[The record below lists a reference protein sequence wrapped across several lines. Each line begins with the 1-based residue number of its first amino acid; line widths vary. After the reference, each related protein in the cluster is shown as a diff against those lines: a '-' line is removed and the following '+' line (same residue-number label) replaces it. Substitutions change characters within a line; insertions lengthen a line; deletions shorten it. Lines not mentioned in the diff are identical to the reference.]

1 MPKVDMDMSH
11 GRILAW
17 RVKEG
22 QTVEKG
28 EPLFDIETDKAA
40 MEVESPASGTVR
52 DLVEENVD
60 VAIGDAVAFIYADGE
75 SVPTPAEAGSSAPVA
90 PARPDGSGDTPDPA
104 GTTTAEAMTKAPTPA
119 TVSPTTVSPATVSQG
134 GGENAAANPHGKLRA
149 SPVARRIARDNGIDL
164 AGISGSGP
172 RGRILR
178 EDVESW
184 IAASA
189 ASPATSASAAPA
201 RLGDS
206 QLVPNSRM
214 RKVIAKR
221 LQESKQ
227 TAPHFY
233 LTVDC
238 RADDLLASRHEINQT
253 LPEGRK
259 VSVNDMIV
267 MAAAKALRAVPEV
280 NASWHDE
287 HIELFP
293 NANIAIAVAIEG
305 GLVTPVIHHADS
317 LSLSEIS
324 DRGAALAQRAR
335 AGDLG
340 QDDLVGGTFTISNL
354 GMYGIREFAA
364 VINPPQGAILA
375 VGACEKRPF
384 VNGDTLGIATM
395 MTVTL
400 SCDHRVVDGAVG
412 ARWLQAFKRLVENP
426 LAMLL

>member
-1 MPKVDMDMSH
+1 MATEVIMPKVDMDMSH
-11 GRILAW
+11 GRVLAW

-60 VAIGDAVAFIYADGE
+60 VAIGEPVAFIYADGE
-75 SVPTPAEAGSSAPVA
+75 SIPA
-90 PARPDGSGDTPDPA
+90 PAGAPASAAINAQPDP
-104 GTTTAEAMTKAPTPA
+104 
-119 TVSPTTVSPATVSQG
+119 SPATDQPAGSITETDVTIPSG
-134 GGENAAANPHGKLRA
+134 GPGRNGAAVDESPHGKLRA

-164 AGISGSGP
+164 ARISGSGP
-172 RGRILR
+172 KGRILR

-184 IAASA
+184 IAASST
-189 ASPATSASAAPA
+189 SPAVSTEESPTQRSDG
-201 RLGDS
+201 L
-206 QLVPNSRM
+206 LVPNSPM

-227 TAPHFY
+227 SAPHFY
-233 LTVDC
+233 LTMDC
-238 RADDLLASRHEINQT
+238 QADDLLASRLKIDQAV
-253 LPEGRK
+253 PEGKK
-259 VSVNDMIV
+259 VSINDMIV

-293 NANIAIAVAIEG
+293 SANIAIAVAIEG

-324 DRGAALAQRAR
+324 DRSAALAQSAR
-335 AGDLG
+335 AGKLG
-340 QDDLVGGTFTISNL
+340 RDDLANGTFTISNL

-375 VGACEKRPF
+375 VGACEKRPV
-384 VNGDTLGIATM
+384 VNGDTLDIATM

-412 ARWLQAFKRLVENP
+412 ARWLQAFKGLVENP
-426 LAMLL
+426 MAMLL

>member
-1 MPKVDMDMSH
+1 MATEVIMPKVDMDMSH
-11 GRILAW
+11 GRVLAW

-60 VAIGDAVAFIYADGE
+60 VAIGEPVAFIYADGE
-75 SVPTPAEAGSSAPVA
+75 SIPA
-90 PARPDGSGDTPDPA
+90 PAGAPASAAINAQPDPSPDTNQPA
-104 GTTTAEAMTKAPTPA
+104 GRITETDGMIPSVGP
-119 TVSPTTVSPATVSQG
+119 G
-134 GGENAAANPHGKLRA
+134 NNGAAVDESPHGKLRA

-164 AGISGSGP
+164 ARISGSGP

-184 IAASA
+184 IAAST
-189 ASPATSASAAPA
+189 ASPAAS
-201 RLGDS
+201 LGESPTQRGDG
-206 QLVPNSRM
+206 QLVANSPM

-221 LQESKQ
+221 LQESKR

-233 LTVDC
+233 LTMDC
-238 RADDLLASRHEINQT
+238 QADDLLASRLKIHQAMA
-253 LPEGRK
+253 EGRK

-293 NANIAIAVAIEG
+293 SANIAIAVAIEG

-324 DRGAALAQRAR
+324 DRSAALAQSAR
-335 AGDLG
+335 AGELG
-340 QDDLVGGTFTISNL
+340 RDDLAGGTFTISNL

-375 VGACEKRPF
+375 VGACEKRPV
-384 VNGDTLGIATM
+384 VNGDTLDIATM

-412 ARWLQAFKRLVENP
+412 ARWLQAFKGLVENP
-426 LAMLL
+426 MAMLL

>member
-1 MPKVDMDMSH
+1 MATEVIMPKVDMDMSH
-11 GRILAW
+11 GRVLAW

-60 VAIGDAVAFIYADGE
+60 VAIGEPVAFIYADGE
-75 SVPTPAEAGSSAPVA
+75 SNSEPAEALASAVIKSQPDPSPSTDQPAGSITETEVTTSSG
-90 PARPDGSGDTPDPA
+90 GSGRNGAAVDD
-104 GTTTAEAMTKAPTPA
+104 
-119 TVSPTTVSPATVSQG
+119 SP
-134 GGENAAANPHGKLRA
+134 NGKLRA
-149 SPVARRIARDNGIDL
+149 SPVARRIARENGIDL
-164 AGISGSGP
+164 ARISGSGP
-172 RGRILR
+172 KGRILR

-184 IAASA
+184 IATSST
-189 ASPATSASAAPA
+189 SPAVSTEESPTQRSDG
-201 RLGDS
+201 L
-206 QLVPNSRM
+206 LVPNSPM

-227 TAPHFY
+227 SAPHFY
-233 LTVDC
+233 LTMDC
-238 RADDLLASRHEINQT
+238 QADDLLASRLKIDQAM
-253 LPEGRK
+253 PEGKK
-259 VSVNDMIV
+259 VSINDMIV
-267 MAAAKALRAVPEV
+267 MAAAKALLAVPEV

-293 NANIAIAVAIEG
+293 SANIAIAVAIEG
-305 GLVTPVIHHADS
+305 GLVTPVIHHAES

-324 DRGAALAQRAR
+324 DRSAALARSAR
-335 AGDLG
+335 AGELG
-340 QDDLVGGTFTISNL
+340 RDDLASGTFTISNL

-375 VGACEKRPF
+375 VGACEKRPV
-384 VNGDTLGIATM
+384 VNGDTLDIATM

-412 ARWLQAFKRLVENP
+412 ARWLQAFKGLVENP
-426 LAMLL
+426 MAMLL

>member
-1 MPKVDMDMSH
+1 MATEVIMPKVDMDMSH
-11 GRILAW
+11 GRVLAW

-60 VAIGDAVAFIYADGE
+60 VAIGEPVAFIYADGE
-75 SVPTPAEAGSSAPVA
+75 SNSEPAEALASAVIKSQPDPSPSTDQPAGSITETEVTTSSG
-90 PARPDGSGDTPDPA
+90 GSGRNGAAIDD
-104 GTTTAEAMTKAPTPA
+104 
-119 TVSPTTVSPATVSQG
+119 SP
-134 GGENAAANPHGKLRA
+134 NGKLRA
-149 SPVARRIARDNGIDL
+149 SPVARRIARENGIDL
-164 AGISGSGP
+164 ARISGSGP
-172 RGRILR
+172 KGRILR

-184 IAASA
+184 IAASST
-189 ASPATSASAAPA
+189 SPAVSTEESPTQRSDG
-201 RLGDS
+201 L
-206 QLVPNSRM
+206 LVPNSPM

-227 TAPHFY
+227 SAPHFY
-233 LTVDC
+233 LTMDC
-238 RADDLLASRHEINQT
+238 HADGLLASRLKIDQAM
-253 LPEGRK
+253 PEGKK
-259 VSVNDMIV
+259 VSINDMIV
-267 MAAAKALRAVPEV
+267 MAAAKALLAVPEV

-293 NANIAIAVAIEG
+293 SANIAIAVAIEG
-305 GLVTPVIHHADS
+305 GLVTPVIHHAES

-324 DRGAALAQRAR
+324 DRSAALARSAR
-335 AGDLG
+335 AGELG
-340 QDDLVGGTFTISNL
+340 RDDLASGTFTISNL

-375 VGACEKRPF
+375 VGACEKRPV
-384 VNGDTLGIATM
+384 VNGDTLDIATM

-412 ARWLQAFKRLVENP
+412 ARWLQAFKGLVENP
-426 LAMLL
+426 MAMLL